1 MGALAVVQA
10 LLVKDAK
17 APATESTSGN
27 GTATGNP
34 TGSAPET
41 SGSAPETSG
50 SANLAEHDGA
60 AGALAVSRGLV
71 LAGVMMAAQLL

>member
-1 MGALAVVQA
+1 LGENFGALAVVQA

-41 SGSAPETSG
+41 SGSANP
-50 SANLAEHDGA
+50 AEHDGA

-71 LAGVMMAAQLL
+71 LAGVMMAALLL